1 MFSYL
6 RLYSLQVSVQNLVVC
21 ATLTRIVP
29 STLLSA
35 RLTVVKV
42 NTLPGPN
49 ATFGFILATLF
60 GAAFHL
66 LVGGDARRLA
76 LFLLSGWVG
85 FGLGQ
90 VLGTVFEINILN
102 IGALRIVTAA
112 FGAIVALVA
121 AHVLTSNPS
130 RKRASR

>member
-1 MFSYL
+1 L
-6 RLYSLQVSVQNLVVC
+6 
-21 ATLTRIVP
+21 LT
-29 STLLSA
+29 A
-35 RLTVVKV
+35 RLTVIKV

-90 VLGTVFEINILN
+90 ILGTIFEINILN
-102 IGALRIVTAA
+102 IGALRIVTAS
-112 FGAIVALVA
+112 FGALVALAA
-121 AHVLTSNPS
+121 AHVLTSNPT
-130 RKRASR
+130 RKRVSR